1 MMDIAH
7 GNYSTIISTKT
18 THSYLN
24 DVPDQETIVIVNVCA
39 DAILGCFVICGNL
52 LILAV
57 TRQQNPLSSSTNML
71 VASLA
76 WADLSVGLIF
86 VPTSMYRMITPVN
99 DRFSYVFCAVLPAIW
114 GVTAVSSILSMVGIG
129 VERYRAIV
137 SFHKPPYTVKQ
148 VKIMLAIIW
157 GTALLIALP
166 RYLIVYTN
174 VYNACGR
181 AKDYIAGRIF
191 TLLVVSIASALM
203 ILLYWNIV
211 KKLKN
216 QHTFTSRLQQRRRT
230 VMSFVVCVL
239 WLIIC
244 FVPMNVYILAKSCV
258 LAWNNGEAEEH
269 VMTPLE
275 DLVYSTLTISNSLAN
290 PIIYGIYNK
299 RMRYDTTT
307 YVVIV

>member
-7 GNYSTIISTKT
+7 GNYSTIISTNT

-24 DVPDQETIVIVNVCA
+24 DVPDQKTIVIVNVCA

-57 TRQQNPLSSSTNML
+57 TRQRNPLSSSTNML

-99 DRFSYVFCAVLPAIW
+99 ERFSYVFCAVLPAIW

-137 SFHKPPYTVKQ
+137 SFNKKTYTVKR
-148 VKIMLAIIW
+148 VKIMLVIIW

-166 RYLIVYTN
+166 RYLIFYTN
-174 VYNACGR
+174 AHNACGR
-181 AKDYIAGRIF
+181 AKDYIVGRLI

-203 ILLYWNIV
+203 VLLYWKMI
-211 KKLKN
+211 KKLKL
-216 QHTFTSRLQQRRRT
+216 HTFSKRVQQRRRA

-258 LAWNNGEAEEH
+258 LAWNNAEAEEH
-269 VMTPLE
+269 VMTPPE

-307 YVVIV
+307 YVVFV